1 MAGTPGLDADL
12 PCAAGRGCDDR
23 SMVVESRAASL
34 LDGVPALK
42 QAQSSLAQ
50 NLADRAVTALD
61 EAREMAPGDER
72 TEAMHKAMVLRNAAE
87 IQQLLESKRGA
98 SEV

>member
-1 MAGTPGLDADL
+1 M
-12 PCAAGRGCDDR
+12 
-23 SMVVESRAASL
+23 
-34 LDGVPALK
+34 
-42 QAQSSLAQ
+42 
-50 NLADRAVTALD
+50 TALD

-87 IQQLLESKRGA
+87 MQQLLESKRGE

>member
-1 MAGTPGLDADL
+1 
-12 PCAAGRGCDDR
+12 
-23 SMVVESRAASL
+23 MVVESRAASL

-61 EAREMAPGDER
+61 EAREMPPGDER

>member
-1 MAGTPGLDADL
+1 
-12 PCAAGRGCDDR
+12 
-23 SMVVESRAASL
+23 MVVESRAASL

-50 NLADRAVTALD
+50 NLTDRAVTALD

-72 TEAMHKAMVLRNAAE
+72 TEAMHKATVLRNAAD
-87 IQQLLESKRGA
+87 IQQLFGGKRGA
-98 SEV
+98 PAV

>member
-1 MAGTPGLDADL
+1 
-12 PCAAGRGCDDR
+12 
-23 SMVVESRAASL
+23 MVVESRAASL

-61 EAREMAPGDER
+61 EAREMAPEDER